1 MKLINIKKETNNKF
15 LNLYTLELT
24 NKVGKRKDYYVASR
38 REQEELACVTKDHK
52 RADGIL
58 ILAVTKEGE
67 IVVIKQYRPALGD
80 NVFELPA
87 GLIEKGE
94 NIEEAAYR

>member
-38 REQEELACVTKDHK
+38 R
-52 RADGIL
+52 
-58 ILAVTKEGE
+58 
-67 IVVIKQYRPALGD
+67 
-80 NVFELPA
+80 
-87 GLIEKGE
+87 
-94 NIEEAAYR
+94 